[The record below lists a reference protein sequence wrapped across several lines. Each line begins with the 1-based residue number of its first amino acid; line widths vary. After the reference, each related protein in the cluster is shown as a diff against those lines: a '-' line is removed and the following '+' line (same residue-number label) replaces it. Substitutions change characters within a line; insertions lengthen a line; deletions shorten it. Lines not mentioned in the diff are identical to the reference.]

1 MTLTELMVVVV
12 IIGILAAA
20 SRPMFTRDRVQR
32 EGQEFAGLL
41 ARDFQRARFT
51 AIAERRPMRAFIF
64 SDRVELRLA
73 VAAADPNDP
82 PRTPILTDPIE
93 RMLNASPGISVWDV
107 KVAAGAPTSGALST
121 ATHRIIEWSSTGQV
135 TMVQPPAAA
144 TLISVYVRNAN
155 TGVTPAERNF
165 RLDISPLTG
174 HVALLEAW

>member
-32 EGQEFAGLL
+32 EGQEFAGQL

-51 AIAERRPMRAFIF
+51 AIAERRPIRAFVF

-82 PRTPILTDPIE
+82 PAPATL
-93 RMLNASPGISVWDV
+93 ASPIDRLVSAYANVTVWDV
-107 KVAAGAPTSGALST
+107 KTTAGAPASPLLSA
-121 ATHRIIEWSSTGQV
+121 ATHKVIEWTSTGTV
-135 TMVQPPAAA
+135 NMVLPAVPATMV
-144 TLISVYVRNAN
+144 SVYVRNAN
-155 TGVTPAERNF
+155 PGVTTNERSF
-165 RLDISPLTG
+165 RIDISPLTG
-174 HVALLEAW
+174 HVSLVEAW